1 MRGLNRMIL
10 LQIALFNRKE
20 AINKPPP
27 PSDLKG
33 ENALGSRNQ
42 LS

>member
-1 MRGLNRMIL
+1 MIL
-10 LQIALFNRKE
+10 LQVALLNRRE
-20 AINKPPP
+20 AINKPAS

-42 LS
+42 LF